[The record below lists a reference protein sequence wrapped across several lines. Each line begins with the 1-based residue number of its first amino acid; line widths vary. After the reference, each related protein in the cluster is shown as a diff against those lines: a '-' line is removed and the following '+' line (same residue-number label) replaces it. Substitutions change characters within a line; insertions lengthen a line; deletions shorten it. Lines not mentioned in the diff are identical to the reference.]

1 MLAKLS
7 YLGRLYELG
16 PDSGK
21 KINLLL
27 FCCCFY
33 FKWPCNELA
42 TPPGGGPALACW
54 GPSPWPGVFKCS
66 LNAAAGTQLHHWRQD
81 SAKAGRLLP
90 PPKISSCVKDL
101 CLQHASFPPTLL
113 VFFPNQ
119 IVSELKAYL
128 WKRPYFQGQMEHST
142 NGESTHSFLSFLN
155 QRFDGLYLFDF
166 AVCHTLTSPLFLFI
180 HSSRSGAA

>member
-42 TPPGGGPALACW
+42 TPPGGDL
-54 GPSPWPGVFKCS
+54 PWPVGDPPRDLEF
-66 LNAAAGTQLHHWRQD
+66 LNA
-81 SAKAGRLLP
+81 
-90 PPKISSCVKDL
+90 V
-101 CLQHASFPPTLL
+101 
-113 VFFPNQ
+113 
-119 IVSELKAYL
+119 
-128 WKRPYFQGQMEHST
+128 
-142 NGESTHSFLSFLN
+142 
-155 QRFDGLYLFDF
+155 
-166 AVCHTLTSPLFLFI
+166 
-180 HSSRSGAA
+180 